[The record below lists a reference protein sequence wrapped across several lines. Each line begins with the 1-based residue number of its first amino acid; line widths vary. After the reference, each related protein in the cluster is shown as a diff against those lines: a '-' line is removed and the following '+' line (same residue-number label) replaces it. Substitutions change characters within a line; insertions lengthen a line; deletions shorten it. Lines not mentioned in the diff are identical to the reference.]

1 MDRSNVGP
9 VHFERHAQGMAA
21 GPRRQGMRDGRREAK
36 NLARTVARPAQPTP
50 ATAVTGYASAR
61 AWEGA
66 CQPSW
71 RMAMGIGTRE
81 SGRIKVGTFEHNCGT
96 SRRRQ
101 RRLVS
106 FVAAS
111 PNDQPKQPRSAKDR
125 QRWPSLQTVHTSNE
139 EKSAL
144 YPPPC
149 APVHQA
155 RPPTPQTTFGTPP
168 SAASMQCDLR
178 PDWPTDKAGVSLGSA
193 LNPTLTPR
201 HPSVPPSSFVE
212 GLSSNGLPS
221 CASPPR
227 PHLESPHGWR
237 WGPKDWRG
245 ETGMS
250 WKSALMPGVMVQV
263 SRSSHSEARGHCPP
277 V

>member
-1 MDRSNVGP
+1 
-9 VHFERHAQGMAA
+9 
-21 GPRRQGMRDGRREAK
+21 MRDGRREAK

-111 PNDQPKQPRSAKDR
+111 PNDQPKQLRSAKDR
-125 QRWPSLQTVHTSNE
+125 QRWPSLQTVHTSSE

-155 RPPTPQTTFGTPP
+155 RPPQPRRRLSERLPRRLAC
-168 SAASMQCDLR
+168 S
-178 PDWPTDKAGVSLGSA
+178 VISA
-193 LNPTLTPR
+193 LIGPPTKQGYLWEAPSTQFSHPHTP
-201 HPSVPPSSFVE
+201 
-212 GLSSNGLPS
+212 LSR
-221 CASPPR
+221 PPR
-227 PHLESPHGWR
+227 SSRAFPP
-237 WGPKDWRG
+237 
-245 ETGMS
+245 T
-250 WKSALMPGVMVQV
+250 V
-263 SRSSHSEARGHCPP
+263 SRPAHPRRDRTSSRRMAGGGGPRIGGGRQGCLGNQRLCRA
-277 V
+277 